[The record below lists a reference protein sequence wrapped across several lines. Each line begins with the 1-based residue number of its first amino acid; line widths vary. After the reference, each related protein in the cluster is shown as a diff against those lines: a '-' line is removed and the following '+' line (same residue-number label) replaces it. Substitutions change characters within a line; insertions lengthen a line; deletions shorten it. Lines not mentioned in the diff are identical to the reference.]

1 MKQEAYE
8 ATAAAVA
15 SKATYGGAG
24 GSFAGFMLSN
34 EFVALVGLL
43 IVLAG
48 FLVNWHYRAAQDRR
62 DALLRV
68 SVAHECWLNDP
79 IPDDPRLAAV
89 QATGISMSLSAA
101 LLLYD
106 NYHCCPVK

>member
-1 MKQEAYE
+1 MRVFSLGKYMKQEAYE

-43 IVLAG
+43 IALAG

-62 DALLRV
+62 DQIEHEARLRRGEGPC
-68 SVAHECWLNDP
+68 AHD
-79 IPDDPRLAAV
+79 
-89 QATGISMSLSAA
+89 
-101 LLLYD
+101 
-106 NYHCCPVK
+106 K